1 MLLCSTITSIIAPPV
16 CQCPDKAMYFRGA
29 SNHRGGFD
37 MSYIPNTAEEQQA
50 MLEHMGLSSIEDLLT
65 PVPENVRLRRPL
77 DLPPALPEP
86 ELKRLLS
93 GMAAQNKNLDST
105 ISFLGAGT
113 YDHAIPSVVPHLQRR
128 SEFVTSYT
136 PYQPEVSQGMLQAI
150 YEFQTMVCQIT
161 GLDIANASLYDGA
174 TAVVEA
180 VLLALGPGGRG
191 EVVISE
197 GVDPQYRTVLKTYAH
212 ARGFH
217 VTEVPTRNGVTS
229 LEALDEAV
237 GPETKAVVIQ
247 QPNFFGS
254 VEDMTAIEP
263 IAHKGKAVFISA
275 ITEPA
280 SLGILAAPGDY
291 NADIAVGE
299 LMSFGNPM
307 SYGGP
312 ALRFMAS
319 KQKYM
324 RLLPGRL
331 VGQTVEEGGEK
342 QTGYVLT
349 LQTREQHIRRERAT
363 SNICTNQS
371 LLAVGATIFLA
382 ALGKQGFRE
391 LGELC
396 LQKAHYAFRQIT
408 ALPGYEAAFSSPF
421 FDEFVIKTPLPA
433 QQLSQRL
440 LQKGIIGGYD
450 LSQSYPDMQNAMLF
464 CVTETRTK
472 EDIDTLVKALREIEA
487 SQLSGVESGAV
498 GGKGAQA

>member
-1 MLLCSTITSIIAPPV
+1 
-16 CQCPDKAMYFRGA
+16 
-29 SNHRGGFD
+29 
-37 MSYIPNTAEEQQA
+37 MSYIPNTPEDQQA
-50 MLEHMGLSSIEDLLT
+50 MLETLGLPSLEALLT

-86 ELKRLLS
+86 DLKRLLYN
-93 GMAAQNKNLDST
+93 MAAKNVNLDSA

-174 TAVVEA
+174 TALVEA
-180 VLLALGPGGRG
+180 VLLAVGPGGRG
-191 EVVISE
+191 EVVIST
-197 GVDPQYRTVLKTYAH
+197 GVDPQYRRVLHTYAH
-212 ARGFH
+212 ARGFS
-217 VTEVPTRNGVTS
+217 VKEVPTRNGVTS
-229 LEALDEAV
+229 IEDLNEAV
-237 GPETKAVVIQ
+237 TATTSAVVIQ
-247 QPNFFGS
+247 QPNFFGCI
-254 VEDMTAIEP
+254 EDMRAIEP
-263 IAHKGKAVFISA
+263 IAHKGKAVFITN

-280 SLGILAAPGDY
+280 SLGALAAPADY
-291 NADIAVGE
+291 GADIAVGE

-312 ALRFMAS
+312 ALGFMAS
-319 KQKYM
+319 RNKYM

-331 VGQTVEEGGEK
+331 VGQTVEEGGDK

-371 LLAVGATIFLA
+371 LLAVGATIYLA

-408 ALPGYEAAFSSPF
+408 ALPGYEAPFSSPF
-421 FDEFVIKTPLPA
+421 FDEFVIKVPVSTEVLQQHFA
-433 QQLSQRL
+433 QAD
-440 LQKGIIGGYD
+440 IIGGYP
-450 LSQSYPDMQNAMLF
+450 LSERYPDMQNCMLF

-472 EDIDTLVKALREIEA
+472 QDIDHLV
-487 SQLSGVESGAV
+487 AV
-498 GGKGAQA
+498 LKEVQA

>member
-1 MLLCSTITSIIAPPV
+1 
-16 CQCPDKAMYFRGA
+16 
-29 SNHRGGFD
+29 
-37 MSYIPNTAEEQQA
+37 MSYVPNTPEDQAA
-50 MLEHMGLSSIEDLLT
+50 MLAELGLSSLEGLLA

-77 DLPPALPEP
+77 ALPPALAEP
-86 ELKRLLS
+86 DLKRVVS
-93 GMAAQNKNLDST
+93 GMAAKNVNLDTT
-105 ISFLGAGT
+105 IAFLGAGT

-217 VTEVPTRNGVTS
+217 VKEVPTQNGVTS
-229 LEALDEAV
+229 LQALDEAV

-263 IAHKGKAVFISA
+263 IAHKGKAVFIST

-280 SLGILAAPGDY
+280 SLAILAAPGDY

-312 ALRFMAS
+312 ALGFMAS

-421 FDEFVIKTPLPA
+421 FDEFVIKTPMPA

-450 LSQSYPDMQNAMLF
+450 LSQNYPGMENTMLF

-487 SQLSGVESGAV
+487 SQLSGVESGAAAR
-498 GGKGAQA
+498 KGAQA

>member
-1 MLLCSTITSIIAPPV
+1 
-16 CQCPDKAMYFRGA
+16 
-29 SNHRGGFD
+29 
-37 MSYIPNTAEEQQA
+37 MSYIPNTPADQQA
-50 MLEHMGLSSIEDLLT
+50 MLERMGLSSLEALLA
-65 PVPENVRLRRPL
+65 PVPELVRLRRPL
-77 DLPPALPEP
+77 DLPPALAEP
-86 ELKRLLS
+86 DLKRLLM
-93 GMAAQNKNLDST
+93 GMAGKNNDLDSM
-105 ISFLGAGT
+105 ISFLGAGL
-113 YDHAIPSVVPHLQRR
+113 YDHAIPSVVSHLQRR

-150 YEFQTMVCQIT
+150 YEFQTMVSQIT

-174 TAVVEA
+174 TALVEA
-180 VLLALGPGGRG
+180 ALLAVGPGGRG
-191 EVVISE
+191 EVVISQ
-197 GVDPQYRTVLKTYAH
+197 GVDPQYRRVLHTYAH
-212 ARGFH
+212 ARGFS
-217 VTEVPTRNGVTS
+217 VTEVPLSNGITD
-229 LEALDEAV
+229 LAALNEAV
-237 GPETKAVVIQ
+237 TPTTAAVVIQ

-254 VEDMTAIEP
+254 IEDMSAIEP
-263 IAHKGKAVFISA
+263 IAHKGKAVFVAS

-291 NADIAVGE
+291 NADIAIGE

-312 ALRFMAS
+312 ALGFMAS

-331 VGQTVEEGGEK
+331 VGQTVEEGGDRH
-342 QTGYVLT
+342 TGYVLT

-396 LQKAHYAFRQIT
+396 LQKAHYAYLQIT
-408 ALPGYEAAFSSPF
+408 SVPGFEAMFATPF
-421 FDEFVIKTPLPA
+421 YDEFVVRSPVPVT
-433 QQLSQRL
+433 QLQHEL
-440 LQKGIIGGYD
+440 VQAGIIGGYD
-450 LSQSYPDMQNAMLF
+450 LGRDYPEMRNCLLF

-472 EDIDTLVKALREIEA
+472 DDIDTLINTLREV
-487 SQLSGVESGAV
+487 QV
-498 GGKGAQA
+498 

>member
-1 MLLCSTITSIIAPPV
+1 
-16 CQCPDKAMYFRGA
+16 
-29 SNHRGGFD
+29 
-37 MSYIPNTAEEQQA
+37 MSYIPNTPEDQKA
-50 MLEHMGLSSIEDLLT
+50 MLARLELPSLEALLA
-65 PVPENVRLRRPL
+65 PVPENVRLRRSL
-77 DLPPALPEP
+77 NVPPALSEP
-86 ELKRLLS
+86 DLKRVLYR
-93 GMAAQNKNLDST
+93 MAAKNKNLDDT

-113 YDHAIPSVVPHLQRR
+113 YDHALPSVVPHLQRR

-174 TAVVEA
+174 TAVIEA

-191 EVVISE
+191 EVAISQ
-197 GVDPQYRTVLKTYAH
+197 GVDPQYRRVLHTYAH
-212 ARGFH
+212 ARGFQ
-217 VTEVPTRNGVTS
+217 VREVPLRDGVTS
-229 LEALDEAV
+229 VEDLNEAV
-237 GPETKAVVIQ
+237 DQKTAAVVIQ
-247 QPNFFGS
+247 QPNFFGGI
-254 VEDMTAIEP
+254 EDMNALEP
-263 IAHKGKAVFISA
+263 IIHKGKALFVA
-275 ITEPA
+275 NITEPA

-291 NADIAVGE
+291 GADIAVGE
-299 LMSFGNPM
+299 LMSFGNTM

-312 ALRFMAS
+312 ALGFMAA
-319 KQKYM
+319 KQKFM

-371 LLAVGATIFLA
+371 LLAVGATIYMA
-382 ALGKQGFRE
+382 AIGKQGFRE

-408 ALPGYEAAFSSPF
+408 ALPGYEAVFNAPF
-421 FDEFVIKTPLPA
+421 FDEFVIKAPVATPKLQEQF
-433 QQLSQRL
+433 QQA
-440 LQKGIIGGYD
+440 GIIGGYD
-450 LSQSYPDMQNAMLF
+450 LSLDYPELEQCLLF

-472 EDIDTLVKALREIEA
+472 EDIDHLV
-487 SQLSGVESGAV
+487 AV
-498 GGKGAQA
+498 LKEVQA